1 MPSRAEVTVVAPR
14 ADGALVTQ
22 VCSAS
27 STTPTPRGAEIG
39 VEALGDLHSQPLL
52 WVWGRAAKHSA
63 SRARSGQPED
73 ALPWQVAHVRDPE
86 KSNM

>member
-1 MPSRAEVTVVAPR
+1 MVAPR

-39 VEALGDLHSQPLL
+39 VEALGDLHGQLLLRLQP
-52 WVWGRAAKHSA
+52 GREVIDQAGEF
-63 SRARSGQPED
+63 GQPEE